1 VTGILHEAAG
11 DGAILLIE
19 SITGGAGE
27 PAGIM
32 VSGAR
37 LLSPM
42 PSRARTLLREIVP
55 VLVAMAVVLATRSS
69 LADHYRVPT
78 GSMEP
83 TVQIGDQVC
92 VSKIA
97 YGLRAPVAQTY
108 LARGKAPA
116 RGDVV
121 VLASPT
127 DGEVLLK
134 RVVAVPGDLVEVT
147 GGRVAI
153 DGVLA
158 PVRVQD
164 GDLVEEI
171 GVHAHALGVEYGG
184 GPDFGPTRVPADRFL
199 VLGDNRGNSRDGR
212 FFGWVDREAILGRA
226 MAVCVRGGRPVWHS
240 L

>member
-1 VTGILHEAAG
+1 MTAHRRSWI
-11 DGAILLIE
+11 
-19 SITGGAGE
+19 
-27 PAGIM
+27 
-32 VSGAR
+32 
-37 LLSPM
+37 
-42 PSRARTLLREIVP
+42 REIVP
-55 VLVAMAVVLATRSS
+55 VLVAVAVVLVARSS
-69 LADHYRVPT
+69 FADHYVVPS

-83 TVQIGDQVC
+83 TVQVDDQVC

-97 YGLRAPVAQTY
+97 YGLRVPASHTY
-108 LARGKAPA
+108 AVRGSPPA

-134 RVVAVPGDLVEVT
+134 RVVAVPGDVVEVD
-147 GGRVAI
+147 GGHVAI
-153 DGVLA
+153 DGVPA
-158 PVRVQD
+158 PVSERD
-164 GDLVEEI
+164 GGLMEE
-171 GVHAHALGVEYGG
+171 LGGRTHPLGAEYGG

-226 MAVCVRGGRPVWHS
+226 LAVCLRNGRPVWQP